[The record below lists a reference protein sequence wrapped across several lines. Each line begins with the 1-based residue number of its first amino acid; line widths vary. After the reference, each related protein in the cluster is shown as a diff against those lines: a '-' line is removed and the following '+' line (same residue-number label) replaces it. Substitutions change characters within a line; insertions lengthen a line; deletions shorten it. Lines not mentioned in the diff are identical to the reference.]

1 MNTLETFK
9 VFKVSFVLS
18 PHLNMKDEIL
28 HTATELFLNQGFK
41 SITMDD
47 IAREMSI
54 SKKTI
59 YTHYSNKEAI
69 VEASADGLF
78 TSICGGID
86 HICDL
91 KNNPIEELYAIKKF
105 VLEHLKGERTSPMYQ
120 LQKYYPKIHASL
132 RKQQYDYMQNCM
144 VDNIVRGVE
153 LGLFREN
160 IDIQFVARIY
170 FIGMT
175 GIKDGDIF
183 PSTQFPQPSL
193 YDMYLEYHLR
203 GIITPT
209 GKELLNQLI
218 QSNLT
223 NDI

>member
-1 MNTLETFK
+1 METFI
-9 VFKVSFVLS
+9 VFKVSVVYLRHFS
-18 PHLNMKDEIL
+18 MKDEIL

-59 YTHYSNKEAI
+59 YTHYANKEAI
-69 VEASADGLF
+69 IEASTYSLF

-86 HICDL
+86 HICEF
-91 KNNPIEELYAIKKF
+91 KKNPIEELYAIKKF

-153 LGLFREN
+153 LGFFREN
-160 IDIQFVARIY
+160 INIQFVARIY
-170 FIGMT
+170 FTGMT

-183 PSTQFPQPSL
+183 PSSEFPQPLL

-203 GIITPT
+203 GIVTPK
-209 GKELLNQLI
+209 GKELLNNLI
-218 QSNLT
+218 QFNLT
-223 NDI
+223 NDQ

>member
-1 MNTLETFK
+1 
-9 VFKVSFVLS
+9 
-18 PHLNMKDEIL
+18 MKHQIL
-28 HTATELFLNQGFK
+28 QTATELFLNQGFK

-59 YTHYSNKEAI
+59 YTHFANKEAI
-69 VEASADGLF
+69 IEASTEVLF

-86 HICDL
+86 HICAL
-91 KNNPIEELYAIKKF
+91 HHNPIEELYAIKKY

-120 LQKYYPKIHASL
+120 LQKFYPRIHASL
-132 RKQQYDYMQNCM
+132 RKQQYDYMQKCM
-144 VDNIVRGVE
+144 VDNLGRGVS

-160 IDIQFVARIY
+160 INIQFVARIY
-170 FIGMT
+170 FTGMT

-183 PSTQFPQPSL
+183 PASEFPQPLL

-203 GIITPT
+203 GIVTPT

-218 QSNLT
+218 QSNST
-223 NDI
+223 ND